1 MRSRGIVVVLAL
13 ILATLA
19 TAGVFLYSRGV
30 KQDALEGGEVVQVI
44 VAKVDIPANSDLSA
58 LIAQEQFALQEL
70 PADAVIEDAVTDL
83 SQLKNRRNSVFI
95 LAGEQIPQSRIEGGV
110 VPGGQLGI
118 PEGHQAMT
126 VALQAPRAIAGAL
139 AGGDNVTIY
148 ATFED
153 IELTMLQGGSGQD
166 LAQLIRTAAAQQQQ
180 QAALG
185 QQAANVEIPKFDATV
200 VLSPEVEVL
209 RVIRESQ
216 SSSVPGDG
224 EQPEEVEGVISI
236 TLAFLPEEAEKFVF
250 ALELGQ
256 VYLSLLPP
264 DQAGVDLD
272 PLTVAQIILPEKQK

>member
-95 LAGEQIPQSRIEGGV
+95 LAGEQISASRVEGGV